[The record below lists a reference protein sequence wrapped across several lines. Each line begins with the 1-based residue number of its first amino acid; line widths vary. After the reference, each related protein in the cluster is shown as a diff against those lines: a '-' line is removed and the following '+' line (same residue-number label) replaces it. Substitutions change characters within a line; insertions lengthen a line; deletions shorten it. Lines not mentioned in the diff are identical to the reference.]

1 MAKYVKQ
8 QQQSV
13 LIYNTQKLLFISTKQ
28 NLFLTANLCSCGMK
42 RKSMTVISIVVKD
55 NQQSGLLTFFCMDY
69 NVNMKE
75 PELLIKIGVN
85 IRALRTKKNM
95 TQNDLA
101 IECEFEKASMSR
113 IESGKSNPTVKTLFK
128 ICRVLDVPI
137 AELFKD

>member
-1 MAKYVKQ
+1 M
-8 QQQSV
+8 
-13 LIYNTQKLLFISTKQ
+13 I
-28 NLFLTANLCSCGMK
+28 
-42 RKSMTVISIVVKD
+42 VISIVVKD
-55 NQQSGLLTFFCMDY
+55 NKQSGLLTFFCMDY

-128 ICRVLDVPI
+128 ICRVLDVHI
-137 AELFKD
+137 SELFND